1 MGGRY
6 AYILSSTIG
15 TSHMYPTVYVS
26 SRASRRVPLNF
37 YVPLPMLSNVITGPH
52 EVKYQFPLQLVH
64 QTVVNQAEA

>member
-1 MGGRY
+1 
-6 AYILSSTIG
+6 
-15 TSHMYPTVYVS
+15 MYPTVYVS